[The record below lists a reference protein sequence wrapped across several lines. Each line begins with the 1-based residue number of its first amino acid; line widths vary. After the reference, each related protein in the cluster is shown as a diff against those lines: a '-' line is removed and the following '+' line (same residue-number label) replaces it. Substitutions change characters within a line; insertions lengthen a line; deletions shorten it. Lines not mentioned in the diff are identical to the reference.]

1 MEFPHTC
8 ICYQNR
14 KTYQFLHLPVEKL
27 HAHVSDDQVGSRYYG
42 RYISLKMIAGAAGAK
57 ILKQKSSKHGFPMQ
71 KQCFGSVSETF
82 STAKPCK
89 ILKKRKKK
97 ESGPL
102 KDPP

>member
-27 HAHVSDDQVGSRYYG
+27 HTHVSDDQVGSRYWAY
-42 RYISLKMIAGAAGAK
+42 LFKMIAGAAGAK

-89 ILKKRKKK
+89 ILKKIKKCW
-97 ESGPL
+97 SP
-102 KDPP
+102 DP